1 MKRTRWS
8 ARLAAGLTALVLAL
22 TVTACGASSTDK
34 FAGAGVTESTEAAAM
49 PQENLMSEEV
59 TGEAGAGD
67 SSGSGP
73 VTLDPG
79 ATSESARK
87 IVYTASLELEATDFD
102 AARTALL
109 AAVEAQGG
117 YLEHSSQNGTAE
129 DRDRSL
135 YCTVRVPADN
145 YRAFLE
151 SAGKAGNQRYL
162 SEDANDI
169 TAGYVDVEARL
180 AALESQRDRLNAL
193 AEKAET
199 TADLLEI
206 ESQLSDV
213 QYEIEN
219 YTRQLRAMDDQI
231 TYSTVDISLYEV
243 ADLTPATPATFGEK
257 LGRAFGDGWDGFVD
271 FMQGLVLALVYMW
284 PLVVVAVI
292 VVIVL
297 LVTRPA
303 RRARR
308 EARAAARQAA
318 HSKGAP
324 YTYPVTPAPEAPKDA
339 PAASE
344 PPKPE
349 EGTPKY

>member
-1 MKRTRWS
+1 MKRTHWS

-34 FAGAGVTESTEAAAM
+34 FAGAADTEAAI

-67 SSGSGP
+67 TSGTGP
-73 VTLDPG
+73 VTLDPN

-109 AAVEAQGG
+109 SAVEAQGG

-231 TYSTVDISLYEV
+231 TYSTVDVSLYEV
-243 ADLTPATPATFGEK
+243 ADLTQATPATFGEK
-257 LGRAFGDGWDGFVD
+257 LSRAFGDGWNGFVD

-284 PLVVVAVI
+284 PLVVVAVV
-292 VVIVL
+292 VVIAL

-318 HSKGAP
+318 RSKGAP
-324 YTYPVTPAPEAPKDA
+324 YTYPVTPAPETPKDA